1 MNKFMEEKKLDPEE
15 IMELLKSL
23 GLDEQNLKEFES
35 PAKIKEKMENA
46 GKFLSSYE
54 QMKTQGELLNW
65 AVRTR
70 FETLATV
77 SALAGTLL
85 IIATFNDRLIILDD
99 FVRVLLSI
107 LLFIIPGSLWG
118 LFYEVTKAE
127 SDSIKKIYAVT
138 EENIGKE
145 AVIKMKAAMKPSLR
159 GAIPFIVNIIF
170 TTVVLLVII
179 LIWR

>member
-1 MNKFMEEKKLDPEE
+1 MEDKKLDPEE
-15 IMELLKSL
+15 IVKLFKSF
-23 GLDEQNLKEFES
+23 GLDEKTFKEFEDVS
-35 PAKIKEKMENA
+35 KIKEEMESA
-46 GKFLSSYE
+46 RKFLSGYE
-54 QMKTQGELLNW
+54 QVKTQGELLNW

-70 FETLATV
+70 FETMATV

-85 IIATFNDRLIILDD
+85 IIATFNDRLIILDN

-107 LLFIIPGSLWG
+107 LLVIIPGSLWG

-127 SDSIKKIYAVT
+127 SDSIKKIYALT

-145 AVIKMKAAMKPSLR
+145 AVTKMKTVMKPTLR

-170 TTVVLLVII
+170 TIVVLLVII